1 MIDFAALFGGKGRPL
16 VGLDI
21 SSSAVKMVELAEA
34 GSNQYRLERYAI
46 EPLPRDA
53 VSDGNIASLDGVAE
67 AIRKA
72 WKRMGTSTRSVAL
85 ALPSSAVITKK
96 INLPAGLREL
106 DMEVQVESEANQ
118 YIPFAIEEVNLDFQ
132 TLGPVGNGADEVE
145 VMIAASRKEKVEDRV
160 AAAESA
166 GLKAIVM
173 DVESFAAQSAFA
185 LICSRLPDAGKG
197 KIVALV
203 DVGAN
208 AMKVTIFR
216 DETVLYSREQAFGG
230 YQLTQDI
237 MRNYGMSAEEA
248 EAAKRAN
255 SLPENYEHDLLKPF
269 MDSLGLEVSRAL
281 QFFFTSTQFNQV
293 DMIVLAGGCAV
304 VPGLDQVVASRTQV
318 TTQVANPFQGM
329 ALSQRVRPRNLATEA
344 PALMVA
350 CGLAMRR
357 FDA

>member
-1 MIDFAALFGGKGRPL
+1 MDLSVLLGGKSRPL

-21 SSSAVKMVELAEA
+21 SSSAVKMVELSDA

-53 VSDGNIASLDGVAE
+53 VTDGNIASLEVVAD

-72 WKRMGTSTRSVAL
+72 WKRLGTTTRQVAL
-85 ALPSSAVITKK
+85 ALPAAAVITKK
-96 INLPAGLREL
+96 ISLPAGLREM
-106 DMEVQVESEANQ
+106 DMEIQVESEANQ

-132 TLGPVGNGADEVE
+132 VMGPLPGSQEEVE

-166 GLKAIVM
+166 GLRAMVM
-173 DVESFAAQSAFA
+173 DVESFASQAAFD
-185 LICSRLPDAGKG
+185 LVRQRLPDGGKG
-197 KIVALV
+197 KIIAMI

-208 AMKVTIFR
+208 TMQVAIMR
-216 DETVLYSREQAFGG
+216 DDNVLYSREQPFGG

-255 SLPENYEHDLLKPF
+255 SLPENFEHELLRPF

-293 DMIVLAGGCAV
+293 DLVILSGGCAV
-304 VPGLDQVVASRTQV
+304 IPGLDQVVAARTQV
-318 TTQVANPFQGM
+318 TTQIASPFVGM
-329 ALSQRVRPRNLATEA
+329 ALSSRIRPKNLATEA

-350 CGLAMRR
+350 CGLALRR

>member
-21 SSSAVKMVELAEA
+21 SSSAVKMVELTEA

-53 VSDGNIASLDGVAE
+53 VTDGNIASLDGVAD

-72 WKRMGTSTRSVAL
+72 WKRLGTSTRSVAL

-132 TLGPVGNGADEVE
+132 VLGPVGNGADEVE

-166 GLKAIVM
+166 GLKALVM
-173 DVESFAAQSAFA
+173 DVESFAAQSAFG
-185 LICSRLPDAGKG
+185 LICSRLPDGGKG

-216 DETVLYSREQAFGG
+216 DDAVLYSREQAFGG

-304 VPGLDQVVASRTQV
+304 VPGLDQIVASRTQV

>member
-53 VSDGNIASLDGVAE
+53 VTDGNIASLDGVAD

-85 ALPSSAVITKK
+85 ALPASAVITKK

-132 TLGPVGNGADEVE
+132 TIGPLGNGTDEVE

-166 GLKAIVM
+166 GLKALVM
-173 DVESFAAQSAFA
+173 DVESFAAQAAFS
-185 LICSRLPDAGKG
+185 LICSRLPDGGKG
-197 KIVALV
+197 KIIAMV

-208 AMKVTIFR
+208 AMKVAIIR
-216 DETVLYSREQAFGG
+216 DDVVLYSREQAFGG
-230 YQLTQDI
+230 FQLTQDI

-293 DMIVLAGGCAV
+293 DMIILSGGCAV
-304 VPGLDQVVASRTQV
+304 VPGLDQIVASRTQV